1 MSTIL
6 DSLKKSSDQR
16 DGKPKSAIDGFS
28 FSTGKKPSLKFI
40 YLLAFLLMMLV
51 IAAIY
56 WGYGYLYNDT
66 DVSEA
71 LTTQTPQ
78 SQQQMDRTAAGQKKP
93 ETRQSRDEYVQPNNT
108 NKVQKPNS
116 TEVKQQLK
124 TIAATNSKKQ
134 QEQKLRDLNRQPKPE
149 TEQLGQGQ
157 KKDQPVQSV
166 QLGQKKGNKKT
177 DLAQAQKT
185 ESENNRNKKKQAAKT
200 EIPRQK
206 YLYVYQLPFN
216 IRKDI
221 PKLRLNIHVYD
232 EDPEKRIAII
242 NGVRF
247 KINETIEEQVSVLDI
262 IKEGVVLSFNGEKF
276 LIPK

>member
-28 FSTGKKPSLKFI
+28 FATGKKPSLKFI
-40 YLLAFLLMMLV
+40 YLLAFLLMLLV

-56 WGYGYLYNDT
+56 WGYAYLYNDNQQNV
-66 DVSEA
+66 DLLA
-71 LTTQTPQ
+71 QTPQ
-78 SQQQMDRTAAGQKKP
+78 SQPQNTDRTAAGQKKP
-93 ETRQSRDEYVQPNNT
+93 ETRQSRDEYVQTNNA
-108 NKVQKPNS
+108 NKVQKPDS
-116 TEVKQQLK
+116 AEVKQQLK
-124 TIAATNSKKQ
+124 AIAATNNKKQ
-134 QEQKLRDLNRQPKPE
+134 QQAQQLRDLNRQPKPE
-149 TEQLGQGQ
+149 TTQLQQ
-157 KKDQPVQSV
+157 KKDQQIPLA
-166 QLGQKKGNKKT
+166 QLGQKKGHKKA

-185 ESENNRNKKKQAAKT
+185 ESKNNSNKKKPAAKT
-200 EIPRQK
+200 EIRRQK
-206 YLYVYQLPFN
+206 YPYIYQLPFS

-247 KINETIEEQVSVLDI
+247 KINETIEEQVSILDI